1 MTHMLDSARRVI
13 RIVDGMTATTLA
25 HDEVRLLA
33 VVKSIEIIGE
43 ASTKV
48 GLAAQSLASGI
59 DWRGVRLMR
68 NRLIHGYDT
77 IDVARVWDAIEVDVP
92 PLIRE
97 LERVLATPSRSR
109 CENGPSSSP
118 KTRPRFALTDRL
130 PQINRASI
138 SHARPAAL
146 HCSLNAVLRIGSHH
160 RRIASEHQSLAR
172 HQS

>member
-48 GLAAQSLASGI
+48 GLAAQSLAPGI

-97 LERVLATPSRSR
+97 LERVLATPSR
-109 CENGPSSSP
+109 
-118 KTRPRFALTDRL
+118 
-130 PQINRASI
+130 
-138 SHARPAAL
+138 
-146 HCSLNAVLRIGSHH
+146 
-160 RRIASEHQSLAR
+160 
-172 HQS
+172 